1 MLPQLLTAGSSS
13 DEPRKRTRTRLL
25 AVRIGARLIIHT
37 GAQRNAHDPLRRSDL
52 SSCALHALEKR
63 LGISCVRGKLMSCAC
78 CPESE
83 WWWFR
88 WALAAQPLLA
98 VVLYCWAYGA

>member
-1 MLPQLLTAGSSS
+1 M
-13 DEPRKRTRTRLL
+13 R
-25 AVRIGARLIIHT
+25 
-37 GAQRNAHDPLRRSDL
+37 
-52 SSCALHALEKR
+52 
-63 LGISCVRGKLMSCAC
+63 CAC

-98 VVLYCWAYGA
+98 VVLYCWAYGAYCSYVGDQRKMAAPGADAIRDDHVLDWKLAKVPEHDGDDNSAGPAGADGLWPH